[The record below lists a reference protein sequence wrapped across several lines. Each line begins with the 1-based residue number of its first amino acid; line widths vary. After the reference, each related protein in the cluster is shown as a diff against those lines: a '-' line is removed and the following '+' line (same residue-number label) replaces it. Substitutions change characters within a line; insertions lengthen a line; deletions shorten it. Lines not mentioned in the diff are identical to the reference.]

1 MRIVLCGFR
10 GTGKT
15 ETGRRLAHL
24 LDLPF
29 IDTDQLI
36 EETAGITI
44 HDMMQAKGEAYFR
57 EQERNAIASLGPEDA
72 VISTGGGAVVDPVN
86 VEILRRGSFMVLLE
100 TDEKEIQERIE
111 RSTRPPLTTLP
122 LREEIRMLLSVREPF
137 YTAASDICI
146 NTHGKQVNEIAQAII
161 HLLSAGDSP
170 LASREYAVGFLKA
183 SGMEEAEWKNAQEVL
198 IGDAYFPARRFY
210 AVAGNPCMH
219 SKSPPLFNSLFRQF
233 GIPAF
238 YTRFEHPDCGV
249 IMQLARDLHMKGLS
263 VTIPHKTSIMPFVDR
278 IDGHSRKIGAVN
290 TVVFCKDRAYG
301 YNTDW
306 TGIRDPV
313 SDLHLDAARAVVI
326 GAGGAA
332 AAAVYALLDLQMEV
346 IILSRTP
353 GKGAELARRLGAS
366 HSPLTALESLAPDLV
381 VNATPVGMSP
391 DWRSPVPREVLKEG
405 MTVFDLVYTP
415 PETTLIRD
423 ARAAGCRTITGTE
436 MFIRQACAQFRHFTG
451 IEVPVGRIRELV

>member
-1 MRIVLCGFR
+1 
-10 GTGKT
+10 
-15 ETGRRLAHL
+15 
-24 LDLPF
+24 
-29 IDTDQLI
+29 
-36 EETAGITI
+36 
-44 HDMMQAKGEAYFR
+44 
-57 EQERNAIASLGPEDA
+57 
-72 VISTGGGAVVDPVN
+72 
-86 VEILRRGSFMVLLE
+86 
-100 TDEKEIQERIE
+100 
-111 RSTRPPLTTLP
+111 
-122 LREEIRMLLSVREPF
+122 MLLSVREPF

-219 SKSPPLFNSLFRQF
+219 SKSPLLFNSLFRQF

-366 HSPLTALESLAPDLV
+366 HSPLPALESLAPDLV